1 MIDAKRVL
9 VALSVGLVVGAAPYV
24 GVDASEPDDAIDVEI
39 TAAADVP
46 MVRYGN
52 GAFSFRAPVHWE
64 RLSGSEELTARLHF
78 VAQLREVLDA
88 PPDVPADSFESVLSF
103 AAFRIPEVGGYLVA
117 ALLDMEAPA
126 QQILDVLHV
135 HARGKNDWG
144 NSLYLAVEEVVR
156 SRRFQIDD
164 QPALLVDVAMTGGL
178 GIAAQYFRVPSDLH
192 RIAGLALLFPEA
204 DWMRF
209 EPIVQEIRDSIRI
222 GVSPEPRGAPVAG
235 ISSGDEAHWESVQ
248 ARQAQARPAD
258 RRPRVPSDAERTVAM
273 TAGEMASRL
282 VVLALAYAIVFFLT
296 VRLIYF
302 AIIGAGRWFV
312 PDIDLN
318 AYREAADRDP
328 WTLGLLKTERMIM
341 LCAITSMALA
351 GGLLAL
357 FVRM

>member
-1 MIDAKRVL
+1 MIDANRVL
-9 VALSVGLVVGAAPYV
+9 VAWCVGIVVASAPCVGAAAS
-24 GVDASEPDDAIDVEI
+24 DADEPIDVEI
-39 TAAADVP
+39 TAAADIP

-64 RLSGSEELTARLHF
+64 RLAGTDELTARLHF

-88 PPDVPADSFESVLSF
+88 PPDVPANSFESVLAF

-144 NSLYLAVEEVVR
+144 NSLYLSVEEVVR

-178 GIAAQYFRVPSDLH
+178 GIAAQYFRVPSDLN

-209 EPIVQEIRDSIRI
+209 EPIVQEIRDSIQV
-222 GVSPEPRGAPVAG
+222 GASPEPRGAPVAG
-235 ISSGDEAHWESVQ
+235 ITAGDEAHWESVQ
-248 ARQAQARPAD
+248 AHQAQSRPAV
-258 RRPRVPSDAERTVAM
+258 RRPRAAAEAERTVAM
-273 TAGEMASRL
+273 TASEMAARL
-282 VVLALAYAIVFFLT
+282 AILALAYAIVFFLT

-302 AIIGAGRWFV
+302 VIVGPGRWFV
-312 PDIDLN
+312 PGLDLD
-318 AYREAADRDP
+318 AYREAAERDP
-328 WTLGLLKTERMIM
+328 WTLGLLKSERMIM